1 MNLVSG
7 FNTKKEIYNKE
18 LNLIEGIKFTYR
30 EIDII
35 SCIKLTPCSV
45 GFSGLKGLYILQ
57 SVSLILSFLP
67 NSLFK

>member
-7 FNTKKEIYNKE
+7 FNTKKEIYNRE

-35 SCIKLTPCSV
+35 ACILHNRGV
-45 GFSGLKGLYILQ
+45 L
-57 SVSLILSFLP
+57 FLV
-67 NSLFK
+67 NSPHISSIQDREK